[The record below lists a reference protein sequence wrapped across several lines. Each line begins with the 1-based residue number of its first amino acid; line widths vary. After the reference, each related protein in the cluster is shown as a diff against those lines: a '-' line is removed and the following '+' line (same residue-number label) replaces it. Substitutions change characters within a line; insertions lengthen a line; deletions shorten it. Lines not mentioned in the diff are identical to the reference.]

1 MSAQTARYKKWLLT
15 LLMIPSLVAGPGC
28 TRAFYRKWTDKEV
41 TALHLEKSQDPRWS
55 LDGYHV
61 LPDARARFAD
71 GTKPDRPPMPPD
83 DPAAKALSPN
93 PQKPGKAGVG
103 LVEGVG
109 YLQMLDEWDVINRSG
124 REAVNEKDPYEQSLL
139 DATRQTSRELADI
152 IRRDGVFTP
161 EQEQAAIPK
170 EERTFLMKLEQA
182 VELGLVNSREYQ
194 TRREGLYLAAL
205 PVTLER
211 FAFAPQFFAAE
222 TYFRERFGAGTPDGR
237 VNRVRWNG
245 TAGFSKLFSTGG
257 LLLLSF
263 ANRTVINIGNEP
275 TTSVSTI
282 SLDLIQPLLR
292 GAGRAVTLEPLTQA
306 ERNLLYAVR
315 DFARFRQEFFV
326 FIAAGQPAFIPG
338 VQAGV
343 AAISPG
349 TVTTPGTVTPFRGLL
364 QPLAPTEVFAQVG
377 PGDGGRLGLIN
388 PSGAAPQGYLSTLG
402 EKAQLINQYRNI
414 QALRRYFNLFQVY
427 LEGGIVNSVQVGQV
441 EQQLLR
447 SNEQIL
453 TAQAS
458 YRDSLDQFKQQ
469 LGLPLTLRIDVDEGP
484 LQPML
489 LQTRRFEQ
497 ISSEFERLSQEAA
510 AYAKPGEETQL
521 RARLRKLLLEDP
533 FISRTKFPARLRERW
548 ADWEKEP
555 AGVKDATGRDNLDR
569 RLEKLS
575 IERRA
580 LTTKRDEL
588 REKEKDLTPSEAR
601 RLEEL
606 DFEVELGR
614 LEKALRAYSSKFWEA
629 EKDAYRRSLLQTVQ
643 FNVAYRQFL
652 AMLEIPFRESRED
665 VRKRWPELPPAC
677 IEGVDLLADDDEK
690 VLATIVRVAL
700 ENRLDIMNQR
710 AQLVD
715 AWRKIT
721 VSANALMAALDVQYA
736 YDVNT
741 PLGAA
746 RPLDFGFN
754 RRRHQL
760 IINGELPLVRIPERN
775 IYRATLIAYQQQRR
789 ALQQAEDNI
798 AFAVRLNMRR
808 LRAAAVNYHKIQK
821 RNVELAYTQVDQ
833 ALQAFSQPQAPAG
846 PAAPPGSVGAPAASS
861 GTGDPAALTQ
871 QLLQAQNSLLGAIN
885 GLYSTW
891 LNYLTTRMSLYRDLG
906 VMPLDSRGVWIDD
919 ATTCCPPTAEQRPSD
934 DRGVVPDLLPAPGS
948 GTKPVPGTN
957 SAPGTPSPDS
967 NGQSLATP
975 PAGGDRSRRSGR
987 SGSNDPVLARIYP
1000 TWRQ

>member
-1 MSAQTARYKKWLLT
+1 MSIQAARWKKRFLT
-15 LLMIPSLVAGPGC
+15 LLLLPSLMTGPGC
-28 TRAFYRKWTDKEV
+28 TRAFYRNWTDKEV
-41 TALHLEKSQDPRWS
+41 EALHREKSRDPRWN
-55 LDGYHV
+55 LDGYQV
-61 LPDARARFAD
+61 LPDPRARFAD
-71 GTKPDRPPMPPD
+71 PTKADRPPMPPD

-109 YLQMLDEWDVINRSG
+109 YLQLLDHWDTRNRASQN
-124 REAVNEKDPYEQSLL
+124 EPDEKDPYERSILE
-139 DATRQTSRELADI
+139 ATRETSRELADI
-152 IRRDGVFTP
+152 IRRDGTFRP
-161 EQEQAAIPK
+161 EEEQAAIAQG
-170 EERTFLMKLEQA
+170 ERTFLLQLEQA
-182 VELGLVNSREYQ
+182 VELGLINSREYQ
-194 TRREGLYLAAL
+194 TRREGVYLAAL

-211 FAFAPQFFAAE
+211 FAFAPQFFAVE
-222 TYFRERFGAGTPDGR
+222 TYLRERFGAGTAEGR
-237 VNRVRWNG
+237 TNRVRWNG
-245 TAGFSKLFSTGG
+245 TAGFSQLFSTGG

-275 TTSVSTI
+275 TTSVSTL

-343 AAISPG
+343 AAISAG
-349 TVTTPGTVTPFRGLL
+349 TVTTPGTATPFRGLTR
-364 QPLAPTEVFAQVG
+364 PLTPTELIAQLG
-377 PGDGGRLGLIN
+377 PGEGARLGVIQ
-388 PSGAAPQGYLSTLG
+388 PSNATPQGYLSTLG

-447 SNEQIL
+447 SQEQIL
-453 TAQAS
+453 TAQAN
-458 YRDSLDQFKQQ
+458 YRNSLDQLKQQ
-469 LGLPLTLRIDVDEGP
+469 LGLPMNLRIDVDEGP

-489 LQTRRFEQ
+489 LQTRRYEQ
-497 ISSEFERLSQEAA
+497 LSSEFERLSQEAA
-510 AYAKPGEETQL
+510 TYAKPGEEAKL
-521 RARLRKLLLEDP
+521 RDRLRRLLLEDA
-533 FISRTKFPARLRERW
+533 FIARTSFPARLRLRW

-555 AGVKDATGRDNLDR
+555 AGVKDAAGRDGLDR
-569 RLEKLS
+569 RLEKLNT
-575 IERRA
+575 ERRT
-580 LTTKRDEL
+580 LMTKRDEL
-588 REKEKDLTPSEAR
+588 REKEKDLSPTEAA

-614 LEKALRAYSSKFWEA
+614 LEKALRAYASKFWEA
-629 EKDAYRRSLLQTVQ
+629 EKDPYRRSLLQTVQ

-652 AMLEIPFRESRED
+652 ALLEIPFGEAREQ

-690 VLATIVRVAL
+690 VLSTIVRVAL
-700 ENRLDIMNQR
+700 ENRLDLMNQR

-746 RPLDFGFN
+746 RPLDFGYN

-775 IYRATLIAYQQQRR
+775 IYRAALIGYQQQRR

-798 AFAVRLNMRR
+798 AFAVRLNLRR

-861 GTGDPAALTQ
+861 STGDPAALTQ

-919 ATTCCPPTAEQRPSD
+919 ATTCCPPTTQQHPSD
-934 DRGVVPDLLPAPGS
+934 DRGAPDLLPIPGAVRPANPPTGSAAPSQG
-948 GTKPVPGTN
+948 GQPV
-957 SAPGTPSPDS
+957 AP
-967 NGQSLATP
+967 A
-975 PAGGDRSRRSGR
+975 AARRRGDRDSGR
-987 SGSNDPVLARIYP
+987 TSRLDAVLVRLAP

>member
-1 MSAQTARYKKWLLT
+1 MRIQAARGKKCLLT
-15 LLMIPSLVAGPGC
+15 LLLLPSLVAGPGC
-28 TRAFYRKWTDKEV
+28 TRAFYRQWTDKEV
-41 TALHLEKSQDPRWS
+41 HALHREKSQDARWN
-55 LDGYHV
+55 LDGYQV
-61 LPDARARFAD
+61 LPDPRARFAD
-71 GTKPDRPPMPPD
+71 PTRADRPPMPPD
-83 DPAAKALSPN
+83 DPAAQALSPN

-103 LVEGVG
+103 LVEGIG
-109 YLQMLDEWDVINRSG
+109 YLQLLDHWDRLNRAG
-124 REAVNEKDPYEQSLL
+124 QTEPDEKDPYERSLL
-139 DATRQTSRELADI
+139 EATRETSRELADI
-152 IRRDGVFTP
+152 IRRDGTFRP
-161 EQEQAAIPK
+161 EQEEAAIAK
-170 EERTFLMKLEQA
+170 GERTFLLQLEQA
-182 VELGLVNSREYQ
+182 VELGLINSREYQ
-194 TRREGLYLAAL
+194 TRREALYLAAL

-211 FAFAPQFFAAE
+211 FAFTPQFFALE
-222 TYFRERFGAGTPDGR
+222 TYLRERFGAGTPEGR
-237 VNRVRWNG
+237 TNRVRWNS
-245 TAGFSKLFSTGG
+245 TAGFSQLFSTGG

-263 ANRTVINIGNEP
+263 ANRTVINIGDKP
-275 TTSVSTI
+275 TTSVSTL

-349 TVTTPGTVTPFRGLL
+349 TVTTPGTAI
-364 QPLAPTEVFAQVG
+364 PLGSLVRPLDPTAFAVQVG
-377 PGDGGRLGLIN
+377 PGEGARLGVIP
-388 PSGAAPQGYLSTLG
+388 PSNATPQGYLSTLG

-427 LEGGIVNSVQVGQV
+427 LEGGIVNSVQVGQI

-453 TAQAS
+453 TSQAN
-458 YRDSLDQFKQQ
+458 YRNSLDQLKQQ
-469 LGLPLTLRIDVDEGP
+469 LGLPMNLRIDVDEGP

-489 LQTRRFEQ
+489 LQTRRYEQ

-510 AYAKPGEETQL
+510 MYAKPGEEEKL
-521 RARLRKLLLEDP
+521 RPRLRQLFLEDAY
-533 FISRTKFPARLRERW
+533 IARTRFPARLRERW
-548 ADWEKEP
+548 ADWEKQP
-555 AGVKDATGRDNLDR
+555 AGAKDAAGRDALDR
-569 RLEKLS
+569 RLEKLTA
-575 IERRA
+575 ERRELLA
-580 LTTKRDEL
+580 KREEL
-588 REKEKDLTPSEAR
+588 REKEKELPPREAA

-614 LEKALRAYSSKFWEA
+614 LEKALRAYASKFWEA
-629 EKDAYRRSLLQTVQ
+629 EKDPYRRRLLQTVQ

-652 AMLEIPFRESRED
+652 ALLEIPFREIREE

-690 VLATIVRVAL
+690 VLTTIVRVAL
-700 ENRLDIMNQR
+700 ENRLDLMNQR

-746 RPLDFGFN
+746 RPLDFGYN

-775 IYRATLIAYQQQRR
+775 AYRAALIAYQQQRR

-798 AFAVRLNMRR
+798 AFAVRLNLRR

-846 PAAPPGSVGAPAASS
+846 PVAPPGSVGPPAAPS

-919 ATTCCPPTAEQRPSD
+919 ATTCCPPTTQQPPFP
-934 DRGVVPDLLPAPGS
+934 DRGAPDLLPAPSSRGARS
-948 GTKPVPGTN
+948 GDPRPAPPDQGGPSVVPAVPGRRGDAAAARAG
-957 SAPGTPSPDS
+957 SFDAVLVR
-967 NGQSLATP
+967 LA
-975 PAGGDRSRRSGR
+975 
-987 SGSNDPVLARIYP
+987 P